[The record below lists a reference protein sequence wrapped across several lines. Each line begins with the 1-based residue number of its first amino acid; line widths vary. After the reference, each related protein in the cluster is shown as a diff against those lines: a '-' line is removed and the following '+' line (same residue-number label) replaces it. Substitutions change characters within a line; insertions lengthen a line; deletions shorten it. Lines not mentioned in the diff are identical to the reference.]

1 MREKGIVL
9 ITILLIVSAAL
20 LLSAGL
26 ARILISDYG
35 IINLSV
41 GKAAAFYIAEA
52 GIEKGKC
59 ELAANPNFY
68 TDLQFSGNEALWLLN
83 SANGE
88 SCPIGGG
95 GFKIVKLKDKEVLYS
110 VGYLGGDMKKS
121 RALSL
126 MKIEYTF
133 PPFRVISW
141 QELK

>member
-20 LLSAGL
+20 LLGAVL

-35 IINLSV
+35 IMSLSIS
-41 GKAAAFYIAEA
+41 KAEAFYIAEA

-59 ELAANPNFY
+59 EVVANPNFY
-68 TDLQFSGNEALWLLN
+68 TDLSGSGNEILWLLN
-83 SANGE
+83 EAKGE
-88 SCPIGGG
+88 NFTLGEGR
-95 GFKIVKLKDKEVLYS
+95 FKIVKEKDKKVLYS
-110 VGYLGGDMKKS
+110 VGYLGDDMKKS

-126 MKIEYTF
+126 MKAEYTF
-133 PPFRVISW
+133 PPFKVISW